1 MGTNGTKR
9 LVLLCLACCLAL
21 SAATLLARRAD
32 KEGDLVARLE
42 HETDPVKRAKLEI
55 RLAHV
60 KLVQATETFDQG
72 NIAGSRELLG
82 AFLERVHSAWST
94 LQKSGRPAHKKPQGF
109 KELDIE
115 LREDVR
121 YLEDLKHRFPY
132 AEREPVE
139 KVAHEVDDLRN
150 EVLKALFPPL
160 PPKRK

>member
-1 MGTNGTKR
+1 MGTSGTKR
-9 LVLLCLACCLAL
+9 LVVLCLACCLAL

-32 KEGDLVARLE
+32 KEDDLLARLE
-42 HETDPVKRAKLEI
+42 HETDPVKHAKLEI

-60 KLVQATETFDQG
+60 KLMQAMESFGHG
-72 NIAGSRELLG
+72 NITGSKELLG
-82 AFLERVHSAWST
+82 VFLNRLHSAWST
-94 LQKSGRPAHKKPQGF
+94 LQKSGRPAHKRPQGF

-115 LREDVR
+115 LREDAR

-150 EVLKALFPPL
+150 EVLKALFPPFS
-160 PPKRK
+160 PKKK